1 MLFQAEALTKRYPGV
16 LANDGVSF
24 AVRRGEIHALLGE
37 NGAGKSTLMKIVYGL
52 VQPDAG
58 SMSMHG
64 RPYRP
69 SSPAAARASGV
80 GMVFQHFSLFE
91 ALTVAE
97 NIAMAL
103 PERRARHNL
112 SARIRALSEE
122 YGLPIQ
128 PERVVGDLSVGER
141 QRVEIVRCLLQG
153 PGLLILDEPTSVLT
167 PKESEV
173 LFATLRRLA
182 AEGIGVVFI
191 SHKLQEIRQLCHAA
205 TVLRGGRVVATCD
218 PREESPGSLATM
230 MIGPLDTAVRAA
242 DTAAMG
248 PTRLEVTG
256 LSLPATTAF
265 GTPLQ
270 DIRFSV
276 RAGEV
281 LGIGG
286 VAGNG
291 QSELMQALTGERL
304 CAADAIRFDG
314 QPMGQRTPEARR
326 QAGMAFA
333 PEQRLGH
340 SLAPDLPLVD
350 NTYITARSRIGL
362 VRRGVLQP
370 RAAQAYAQRVVDAL
384 DVRTTG
390 TQRSARSLS
399 GGNQQKFVIGRE
411 LLQRPEVFV
420 AEQPT
425 WGVDAGAAAAI
436 RQQLLD
442 LAARGAAI
450 VLISQD
456 LDELLSMCSRFA
468 VLSAG
473 RLSEARRCGDMSAA
487 EIGLLMS
494 GARPGTPG
502 GSSEHALA

>member
-1 MLFQAEALTKRYPGV
+1 
-16 LANDGVSF
+16 
-24 AVRRGEIHALLGE
+24 
-37 NGAGKSTLMKIVYGL
+37 
-52 VQPDAG
+52 
-58 SMSMHG
+58 
-64 RPYRP
+64 
-69 SSPAAARASGV
+69 
-80 GMVFQHFSLFE
+80 MVFQHFSLFE

-103 PERRARHNL
+103 PNRGARRNL
-112 SARIRALSEE
+112 PERIRELSEE
-122 YGLPIQ
+122 YRLPVQ

-141 QRVEIVRCLLQG
+141 QRVEIVRCLLQK
-153 PGLLILDEPTSVLT
+153 PQLLILDEPTSVLT
-167 PKESEV
+167 PNEAEL

-182 AEGIGVVFI
+182 AEGIGIVFI

-218 PREESPGSLATM
+218 PRQESPSSLATM
-230 MIGPLDTAVRAA
+230 MIGPLSTEARKADLAA
-242 DTAAMG
+242 TG

-256 LSLPATTAF
+256 LSLPAATAF

-304 CAADAIRFDG
+304 SSPDAIRFDG
-314 QPMGQRTPEARR
+314 QPMGQRAPEARR

-370 RAAQAYAQRVVDAL
+370 RAAQDYARRVVDAL

-411 LLQRPEVFV
+411 LLQRPDVFV

-468 VLSAG
+468 VLYGG
-473 RLSEARRCGDMSAA
+473 RLSEARPCGEMSAA

-494 GARPGTPG
+494 GAQSGVPS
-502 GSSEHALA
+502 GSPQDAPA